1 VKLVSQ
7 GPLEYM
13 TESRRKWLGVVLG
26 TGLLIV
32 VLVALAGRDKPPLVQ
47 VVAVTRQDLIA
58 SITSNGKVEPITP
71 FTMRAQVAAFVQKV
85 EAVEG
90 QAVKQ
95 GQVLVTIDASDVK
108 AQLAQARAELLAAQK
123 QLREA
128 GVGGASA
135 QMVQMEGDVRKAK
148 IEVARLQQQAEVLEQ
163 LVELHAATQDELD
176 ANQSSLAGSEA
187 NLATFE
193 KKLQTSNAELGTDA
207 QAALLRITQAQEQ
220 VRALQEKVNSA
231 TVTAPVDGTLY
242 SLPVHAGDYL
252 RVGDVVAQMADLRRV
267 KVRAFVDE
275 PDLGWL
281 SPGEEV
287 QVTWEGR
294 PEKSWRG
301 KTEQMPKQVVTRGT
315 RSVGEVLCS
324 VENTQLDLLPNVNVE
339 VQILVREARN
349 ALVAPRAVV
358 NSQGRERYVFVLDD
372 DVLRKREVT
381 VGISS
386 ATQYQ
391 MLSGVKERDKLALSG
406 DLDLKNGMVV
416 RSAEIKAGE

>member
-1 VKLVSQ
+1 
-7 GPLEYM
+7 M
-13 TESRRKWLGVVLG
+13 AESKRKWLGVVLG

-71 FTMRAQVAAFVQKV
+71 FTIRAQVAAFVQKV

-95 GQVLVTIDASDVK
+95 GQVLVMIDTTDLK
-108 AQLAQARAELLAAQK
+108 AQLAQARADLLAAQK
-123 QLREA
+123 ELREA
-128 GVGGASA
+128 GVGGSSA

-148 IEVARLQQQAEVLEQ
+148 IEVARLQRQAEVLGQ
-163 LVELHAATQDELD
+163 LVEQHAATQDELD
-176 ANQSSLAGSEA
+176 AGQSSLAGSEA
-187 NLATFE
+187 NLATLE
-193 KKLQTSNAELGTDA
+193 KRLQTSNAELGTDA

-220 VRALQEKVNSA
+220 VRSLQEKVNSA
-231 TVTAPVDGTLY
+231 TVAAPVDGTLY

-252 RVGDVVAQMADLRRV
+252 RVGDVVAQMADLRRMR
-267 KVRAFVDE
+267 VRAFVDE

-281 SPGEEV
+281 SPGEDV

-294 PEKSWRG
+294 PEKSWQG

-315 RSVGEVLCS
+315 RSVGEVLCP
-324 VENTQLDLLPNVNVE
+324 VENSQLDLLPNVNVE

-349 ALVAPRAVV
+349 ALIAPRAVV
-358 NSQGRERYVFVLDD
+358 NSQGGKRYVFVLDD

-391 MLSGVKERDKLALSG
+391 MLSGVKDGDKLALSG

-416 RSAEIKAGE
+416 RSTEIKAGE